1 MAESSKELY
10 VLYQMGASE
19 EFTWFSVVAVF
30 LSGAALSDYIR
41 RKGIALVPLLVD
53 PSPDNEVLL
62 AEPRE
67 FVGVRS
73 REGPVPDVELAEQ
86 T

>member
-1 MAESSKELY
+1 MTDSSKELF

-30 LSGAALSDYIR
+30 LTEAALRDYVSQ
-41 RKGIALVPLLVD
+41 KGVALEPLLVD

-73 REGPVPDVELAEQ
+73 SEGAVPDVELAEQ
-86 T
+86 S